1 MNETKKK
8 KGSAGCEREFSPW
21 HDEDGEFASPEEK
34 PKGSWSCQE
43 KGQSSRRGRS
53 RRFTKVPCGR
63 KAREQGKNVRCHDGK
78 VLSEEFYS
86 LIRQMVE
93 RELVESQVQRG
104 QEEEPVLMHLPTLRA
119 VFKQEL
125 ETRNGEL
132 LEMDCGKC
140 VEQYLRS
147 LNAAIKASKGELGK
161 K

>member
-1 MNETKKK
+1 
-8 KGSAGCEREFSPW
+8 
-21 HDEDGEFASPEEK
+21 
-34 PKGSWSCQE
+34 
-43 KGQSSRRGRS
+43 
-53 RRFTKVPCGR
+53 
-63 KAREQGKNVRCHDGK
+63 
-78 VLSEEFYS
+78 
-86 LIRQMVE
+86 MVE
-93 RELVESQVQRG
+93 QELVESQVKRG

-119 VFKQEL
+119 VFKREL